1 MRRALG
7 GAIVL
12 LVLLTGVGRAS
23 AAPDP
28 GSAESQF
35 LSMLNGERVA
45 AGMPPLVRDGG
56 LDGVARSWSA
66 TMMREDH
73 LYHRPNLVAAIDGA
87 VTKSWTRIGE
97 NVGVGGSVER
107 LHAAFMNSPGH
118 KANVLGDYN
127 RVGVGVVVEG
137 DGTIWVT
144 FNFMKGPQIAGS
156 TGLGAAAAPVPATP
170 PKGDFWLVGADG
182 SVFSYGS
189 ARYAGSMGGRRLS
202 APVVGMA
209 PTPSGNGYW
218 LVASDG
224 GIFSFGDARF
234 HGSTGAM
241 RLAQPIVGIAA
252 TPTGKG
258 YWLVARDGGIFAFG
272 DAKFKG
278 STGSIRLNR
287 PIVGMA
293 PTATGNGYW
302 LVASDGGIFAFGD
315 AVFRGSTGN
324 LRLARPIN
332 GMAAS
337 VTGNGYYLVADDGG
351 IFTFGDARFFGST
364 GGRMLSAP
372 VSQIGITPTGKGYW
386 LVGRDGRV
394 YHFGDAGTG
403 ASGPVASAAGVVGIA
418 QP

>member
-12 LVLLTGVGRAS
+12 LVLLIGIGPAM

-35 LSMLNGERVA
+35 LGLLNDERVR
-45 AGMPPLVRDGG
+45 AGHTPLTRDGA
-56 LDGVARSWSA
+56 LDGVAREWST
-66 TMMREDH
+66 TMMREDR
-73 LYHRPNLVAAIDGA
+73 LYHRPNLVDA
-87 VTKSWTRIGE
+87 VDTRVTRSWTRIGE

-107 LHAAFMNSPGH
+107 LHQAFMNSPGH
-118 KANVLGDYN
+118 KANVLGAYN

-144 FNFMKGPQIAGS
+144 FNFMNGPA
-156 TGLGAAAAPVPATP
+156 TGAPTGTVAAAPAPAIP

-182 SVFSYGS
+182 SVFAYGS
-189 ARYAGSMGGRRLS
+189 AGYAGSMGGKRLA
-202 APVVGMA
+202 APIVGMA
-209 PTPSGNGYW
+209 PTPSGKGYW

-234 HGSTGAM
+234 HGSTGAL
-241 RLAQPIVGIAA
+241 RLSQPIVGIAA
-252 TPTGKG
+252 TPTGNG

-272 DAKFKG
+272 DAKFRG
-278 STGSIRLNR
+278 STGSLRLNR

-293 PTATGNGYW
+293 PTSTGSGYW

-324 LRLARPIN
+324 IRLARPIN

-337 VTGNGYYLVADDGG
+337 PSGRGYYLVADDGG
-351 IFTFGDARFFGST
+351 IFTFGDAAFFGST
-364 GGRMLSAP
+364 GGRPLPASIA
-372 VSQIGITPTGKGYW
+372 QIGVTPTGKGYW
-386 LVGRDGRV
+386 LAGRDGRV
-394 YHFGDAGTG
+394 YAFGDAGSGT
-403 ASGPVASAAGVVGIA
+403 SGPVSTAAGVVA
-418 QP
+418 LSVA